1 MKKQNS
7 KFIKVAATLM
17 CTASLF
23 ACSNDSEKVNTTN
36 ESTAKDDNL
45 NTIGNQELASLISE
59 HVSYSD
65 EDFYADWENAT
76 SIQLNGSN
84 ASFEADSGV
93 VIDKSIIT
101 IKSSG
106 VYEIQGKL
114 DDGQIIVDTEDKGIV
129 RLVLN
134 GAEIHSSTTSPIYVK
149 QAEKTVV
156 SLEEGTENVLSDGA
170 EYVYEDSEEDEP
182 NAALF
187 SKDDLTINGSGKL
200 VVQGNYNDGITSK
213 DQLKITGGTIQITS
227 ADDGLK
233 GKDLLAVKD
242 GNISIEASGDGMKST
257 NDKDAS
263 KGIIAIEVGSFDI
276 KAADD
281 GIQAETSLLI
291 ADGDFNISSGGGSPE
306 KIANTEM
313 DRPTPGETKTS
324 TTDTSS
330 ETSSGKGLKANEEVV
345 IGGGSF
351 KLDSLD
357 DAIHS
362 NNSVTIIDG
371 DLKVASGDDGIHA
384 DTSVLIKGGNI
395 DITKSY
401 EGIEGKSI
409 TVLDGEIHV
418 KATDDGI
425 NISGGSDNSD
435 TSTEQAE
442 ELLLT
447 ISGGYINVDAAGDG
461 LDSNGFISMTGGT
474 VIVNG
479 PTNNGNGALDYDE
492 DFEITGGVL
501 IAAGSSG
508 MAMATSE
515 DSSQHTILMTYP
527 ETQSAGTTLRLEDSE
542 GNEIVTFTPAKD
554 YQSVVISSPKLTK
567 DASYT
572 LYSGGTTSGK
582 ESDGLFEAGD
592 YKDGT
597 KVVEFT
603 ISDTVTWLDETG
615 ITTAKTSGP
624 GGMGV
629 PEGIEPPEGMK
640 TPNDGQL
647 PSQGKGNRGEMFSN
661 LDEGTRTKVQSILD
675 QQREGTIT
683 WEEAQKQL
691 EELGVEI
698 PQRRDP
704 RE

>member
-1 MKKQNS
+1 M
-7 KFIKVAATLM
+7 
-17 CTASLF
+17 
-23 ACSNDSEKVNTTN
+23 
-36 ESTAKDDNL
+36 
-45 NTIGNQELASLISE
+45 
-59 HVSYSD
+59 
-65 EDFYADWENAT
+65 
-76 SIQLNGSN
+76 
-84 ASFEADSGV
+84 
-93 VIDKSIIT
+93 
-101 IKSSG
+101 
-106 VYEIQGKL
+106 
-114 DDGQIIVDTEDKGIV
+114 
-129 RLVLN
+129 
-134 GAEIHSSTTSPIYVK
+134 
-149 QAEKTVV
+149 
-156 SLEEGTENVLSDGA
+156 
-170 EYVYEDSEEDEP
+170 
-182 NAALF
+182 
-187 SKDDLTINGSGKL
+187 
-200 VVQGNYNDGITSK
+200 QGNYNDGITSK

-242 GNISIEASGDGMKST
+242 GNIRIEASGDGMKST

-263 KGIIAIEVGSFDI
+263 KGVIAIEGGSFDI

-306 KIANTEM
+306 KIANAEM
-313 DRPTPGETKTS
+313 DRPSPGKTETS
-324 TTDTSS
+324 TTDASS
-330 ETSSGKGLKANEEVV
+330 ETSSGKGLKANEEVA
-345 IGGGSF
+345 IGGGIF
-351 KLDSLD
+351 QLDSLD

-362 NNSVTIIDG
+362 DNSITITGG
-371 DLKVASGDDGIHA
+371 DLKVATGDDGIHA
-384 DTSVLIKGGNI
+384 DMSILIKGGSI
-395 DITKSY
+395 DITKSN
-401 EGIEGKSI
+401 EGIESNSI
-409 TVLDGEIHV
+409 TILDGKIHV

-425 NISGGSDNSD
+425 NISEADDNSD
-435 TSTEQAE
+435 TTTEQVE
-442 ELLLT
+442 EPLLS
-447 ISGGYINVDAAGDG
+447 INGGHVYVDAAGDG
-461 LDSNGFISMTGGT
+461 LDSNGSISMTGGT

-492 DFEITGGVL
+492 DFEISGGVL

-527 ETQSAGTTLRLEDSE
+527 ETQSAGTTLHLEDSE
-542 GNEIVTFTPAKD
+542 GNEIVTFAPAKD

-582 ESDGLFEAGD
+582 ASDGLFEAGD
-592 YKDGT
+592 YQGGT

-603 ISDTVTWLDETG
+603 ITDTVTWLDESG

-624 GGMGV
+624 GGMGA
-629 PEGIEPPEGMK
+629 PEGMEPPEGMK
-640 TPNDGQL
+640 APSDGQL

-661 LDEGTRTKVQSILD
+661 LDEETRTKVQSVMD

-698 PQRRDP
+698 PLREEP

>member
-23 ACSNDSEKVNTTN
+23 ACSNDSEKVSITNDTTAKN
-36 ESTAKDDNL
+36 ESL
-45 NTIGNQELASLISE
+45 ITIGNQEIASVISE
-59 HVSYSD
+59 HVTYSD
-65 EDFYADWENAT
+65 EDFYGDWENET
-76 SIQLNGSN
+76 SIQLNGSG
-84 ASFEADSGV
+84 ASFEGDGGV

-106 VYEIQGKL
+106 VYTIQGQL
-114 DDGQIIVDTEDKGIV
+114 DDGQIIVDTEDKDIV

-134 GAEIHSSTTSPIYVK
+134 GAEIHSSSTSAIYVQ
-149 QAEKTVV
+149 QAEKTIV

-170 EYVYEDSEEDEP
+170 KYVYENSEEDEP

-200 VVQGNYNDGITSK
+200 VVQGNYNDGIASK
-213 DQLKITGGTIQITS
+213 DQLKITGGTIQINS
-227 ADDGLK
+227 VDDGLK
-233 GKDLLAVKD
+233 GKDLLAVK
-242 GNISIEASGDGMKST
+242 GGTISIEASGDGMKST
-257 NDKDAS
+257 NDTDAA
-263 KGIIAIEVGSFDI
+263 KGIIAIEGGSFDI

-291 ADGDFNISSGGGSPE
+291 ADGNFNISSGGGSPE
-306 KIANTEM
+306 KIANAEM
-313 DRPTPGETKTS
+313 GRPTPGETKTS
-324 TTDTSS
+324 TTDASS
-330 ETSSGKGLKANEEVV
+330 ETSSGKGLKANVEVA

-351 KLDSLD
+351 ELDSLD

-362 NNSVTIIDG
+362 NNSVNIIGG

-384 DTSVLIKGGNI
+384 DKSILIEGGSI
-395 DITKSY
+395 DITKSN
-401 EGIEGKSI
+401 EGIEANSI
-409 TVLDGEIHV
+409 TILDGKIHV

-425 NISGGSDNSD
+425 NISEADENSN
-435 TSTEQAE
+435 TTTEQAE
-442 ELLLT
+442 DPLLS
-447 ISGGYINVDAAGDG
+447 INGGYVYVDAAGDG
-461 LDSNGFISMTGGT
+461 LDSNGSISMTGGT

-492 DFEITGGVL
+492 DFEISGGVL

-527 ETQSAGTTLRLEDSE
+527 KTQSAGTTLLLEDSE
-542 GNEIVTFTPAKD
+542 GNEIVTFAPEKD

-582 ESDGLFEAGD
+582 ASDGLFEVGD
-592 YKDGT
+592 YQDGT

-603 ISDTVTWLDETG
+603 ISDTITWLDETG

-624 GGMGV
+624 DGMGGPGGMGA
-629 PEGIEPPEGMK
+629 PEGMERPEGMKAPQGMEPPEGMEVPEGMEPPEGMEAPEA
-640 TPNDGQL
+640 TEPE
-647 PSQGKGNRGEMFSN
+647 GK
-661 LDEGTRTKVQSILD
+661 
-675 QQREGTIT
+675 
-683 WEEAQKQL
+683 
-691 EELGVEI
+691 
-698 PQRRDP
+698 
-704 RE
+704 